1 MWLCILLP
9 TLLGLLS
16 ESALCAPT
24 GLPGK
29 SPRFDRPGDVV
40 VGASFP
46 IIRFHNITL
55 LDFTSPPAGLVHSQV
70 SLWGYLVAQGFV
82 FAIEEINRSVQLL
95 PNLTL
100 GFSIRNSG
108 DLVHRSL
115 HETMGFLTGQ
125 EEPVPNYS
133 CGSGPPKAAMVG
145 ETRSTLSV
153 SMARLLGLYK
163 FPQISYASTLPVL
176 SDKTQFPSFFRTVA
190 SDLTSFRAV
199 IELVI
204 HFRWSWVGILAQDDD
219 FGQQASSLVTQELS
233 QPGVCIEFNF
243 QVPSQRSL
251 EKTQLIAQKMQRC
264 TATVVV
270 VFVNNSNFELILQGL
285 LRLGIK
291 GRVWVSPDTL
301 HMTIA
306 LSLPG
311 IGQVLQSSFGLSY
324 HRNQMPDLPEFL
336 AGLHP
341 SRTPEDMFIEGFWE
355 ATFRCLWPHGNTT
368 LAEGVRFCSGNES
381 LAGKKL
387 PFQEVIK
394 FDITY
399 TAVYNIAHALHN
411 MVDCEDQDGMCVDP
425 GHFQPWQLL
434 HSLRKVHFKTPDGSE
449 IVFDANG
456 DLVPQFGIV
465 QGQKTPGGV
474 FQLAHIGKID
484 LGVSSG
490 KRLSIHVKENVQVR
504 WLGVS
509 SIPIPIS
516 VCSRSC
522 PPGFSQA
529 TRKGAPHCCF
539 DCRPCPEGQFSNQTD
554 MKRCLLCLE
563 DHYSSPT
570 RDGCLP
576 KTESFLA
583 FDEAL
588 GFSLAVLSLM
598 LAGLAVLVLGI
609 FWKHQDSPV
618 VKANNRPLSYL
629 LLVSL
634 SLCALCALLFLG
646 QPTAATCLLR
656 QTTFAVVF
664 TVAVSSI
671 LAKTLTVVLAFRI
684 TKPRAR
690 FQVCLGPSAS
700 PCVVLM
706 SSLVQVILCAVWLG
720 TSPPFPGRD
729 MASEPRHIVIQ
740 CQEGSGV
747 AFYCVLGYLGVLA
760 MGTFCVAFLARGL
773 PDAFNETQFI
783 TFSMLLFCSVWTAFL
798 PLYHSARGKSMVAVE
813 IFSILASTTGLLGGI
828 FLPKCYIILL
838 KPERNTLTWLRQGH

>member
-1 MWLCILLP
+1 
-9 TLLGLLS
+9 
-16 ESALCAPT
+16 
-24 GLPGK
+24 
-29 SPRFDRPGDVV
+29 
-40 VGASFP
+40 
-46 IIRFHNITL
+46 
-55 LDFTSPPAGLVHSQV
+55 
-70 SLWGYLVAQGFV
+70 
-82 FAIEEINRSVQLL
+82 
-95 PNLTL
+95 
-100 GFSIRNSG
+100 
-108 DLVHRSL
+108 
-115 HETMGFLTGQ
+115 MGFLTGQ

-133 CGSGPPKAAMVG
+133 CGFGPPKAAMVG

-153 SMARLLGLYK
+153 PMARLLGLYK

-190 SDLTSFRAV
+190 SDLTSSQVV
-199 IELVI
+199 IHLVL

-219 FGQQASSLVTQELS
+219 FGQQSSSLATQELS
-233 QPGVCIEFNF
+233 QAGVCIEYNF

-251 EKTQLIAQKMQRC
+251 KKTQLVVQKMQRC
-264 TATVVV
+264 TATVVL

-285 LRLGIK
+285 LHLGIK
-291 GRVWVSPDTL
+291 GRVWVSLDTL

-306 LSLPG
+306 LSMPG
-311 IGQVLQSSFGLSY
+311 IAQVLQSSFGLSY
-324 HRNQMPDLPEFL
+324 HRNKMPGLPEFL

-355 ATFRCLWPHGNTT
+355 ATFRCTWPHGNAT
-368 LAEGVRFCSGNES
+368 LAEGVGFCSGKES

-399 TAVYNIAHALHN
+399 TAVYNIARALHN
-411 MVDCEDQDGMCVDP
+411 LLACEDQGGMCVDP

-434 HSLRKVHFKTPDGSE
+434 HSLRKVHFKTPDGRE

-465 QGQKTPGGV
+465 QWQKTPGGV

-490 KRLSIHVKENVQVR
+490 NRLSIHVKENVQIH
-504 WLGVS
+504 S
-509 SIPIPIS
+509 S

-522 PPGFSQA
+522 SPGFSQA
-529 TRKGAPHCCF
+529 TRQGAPHCCF
-539 DCRPCPEGQFSNQTD
+539 DCRPCPEGQFSDQTD
-554 MKRCLLCLE
+554 MKRCLLCPE
-563 DHYSSPT
+563 DQHSSPT
-570 RDGCLP
+570 RDSCLP
-576 KTESFLA
+576 KTEAFLT
-583 FDEAL
+583 FDEPL

-656 QTTFAVVF
+656 QTIFFVVF

-671 LAKTLTVVLAFRI
+671 LAKTLTVVLAFRV
-684 TKPRAR
+684 TRPRDR

-729 MASEPRHIVIQ
+729 VASEPRHIVIQ

-747 AFYCVLGYLGVLA
+747 ALYCMLGYLGFLS

-783 TFSMLLFCSVWTAFL
+783 TFSMMLFCSVWIAFL
-798 PLYHSARGKSMVAVE
+798 PMYHSARGKSMVAVE
-813 IFSILASTTGLLGGI
+813 IFSILSSTAGLLGGI

-838 KPERNTLTWLRQGH
+838 KPEHNTVTWLRQGH